1 MDGTVVLQQSDIVFI
16 VGVVLFALIVVAVG
30 SLILAATVIFR
41 ASRPDVGGAFQAPMD
56 FLGEGYGLPGS
67 VGTESG
73 ENAFQAP
80 AGAEAPPTEAEA
92 RVMREYREAMAVV
105 DRQVERATRQVLT
118 GKTGQSPKPVWLDH
132 EFFSGPVQ
140 APAPG
145 VKDE

>member
-16 VGVVLFALIVVAVG
+16 VGGVVFALIVVAVG
-30 SLILAATVIFR
+30 SLILAAVLVFR
-41 ASRPDVGGAFQAPMD
+41 TARPENGGAFQAPMD

-67 VGTESG
+67 VGMESG
-73 ENAFQAP
+73 GNAFQAP
-80 AGAEAPPTEAEA
+80 AGADAPPTEAEA

-105 DRQVERATRQVLT
+105 DRQVERATRQVLMGRT
-118 GKTGQSPKPVWLDH
+118 QQPSKPVKLDH

-145 VKDE
+145 VNDE

>member
-16 VGVVLFALIVVAVG
+16 VGGVLFALIVVAVG

-41 ASRPDVGGAFQAPMD
+41 SSRPEAGGAFQAPMD

-73 ENAFQAP
+73 GNAFQAP
-80 AGAEAPPTEAEA
+80 AGADAPPTEAEA
-92 RVMREYREAMAVV
+92 RAMREYAEAMAVV
-105 DRQVERATRQVLT
+105 DRQVERATRQVLL
-118 GKTGQSPKPVWLDH
+118 GRSQQPAKAVKLDH